1 MSFEKYNISM
11 FCTQCGTDNKTLE
24 AFCGTCGSSM
34 KKAEIAHP
42 DPSPSNKA
50 LDLKPVYTDTQP
62 QSNSTSQAPY
72 STQHYPE
79 QAIYG
84 GQSYPV
90 KWQDATKITIGVL
103 LIIAGIWFS
112 FLTLIFLSEYPT
124 GALIFFIFLTAI
136 PIFVGYHLLNRFMGG
151 WDMMKAS
158 LSTFLIG
165 IVIYIYGIFAFLF
178 ILDAFL
184 GGFF

>member
-1 MSFEKYNISM
+1 MSFETDNISL
-11 FCTQCGTDNKTLE
+11 FCTQCGTDNKALE

-50 LDLKPVYTDTQP
+50 LDLKPVYTETQP
-62 QSNSTSQAPY
+62 QSYSTSQAPY

-84 GQSYPV
+84 EQSYPV

-103 LIIAGIWFS
+103 LFIAGFWLGFVA
-112 FLTLIFLSEYPT
+112 LIILSEYPA
-124 GALIFFIFLTAI
+124 GALIFFIFLTAV
-136 PIFVGYHLLNRFMGG
+136 PIFVGYYLLNRFMGG
-151 WDMMKAS
+151 WDMVKAS
-158 LSTFLIG
+158 LSTFLVG
-165 IVIYIYGIFAFLF
+165 VLIYIYGIFAFIFL
-178 ILDAFL
+178 LDVLL
-184 GGFF
+184 GGIF